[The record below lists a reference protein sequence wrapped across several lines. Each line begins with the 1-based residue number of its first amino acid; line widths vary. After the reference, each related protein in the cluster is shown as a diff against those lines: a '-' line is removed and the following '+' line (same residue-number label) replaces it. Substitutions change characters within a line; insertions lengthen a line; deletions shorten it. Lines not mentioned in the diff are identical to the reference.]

1 MVDCAGLVSFQ
12 CAYARTSAH
21 TIAHNMSPIEVAVG
35 TVVDLL
41 ARGEYETVERM
52 TQGNRM
58 SAKDIAEAIA
68 AYGRTLTSPDLS
80 TWWPLVT
87 ITPVTREPGKYHV
100 AAPLW
105 TKEEGPSDLTVEL
118 WLTEFAPEL
127 FRPALLNIH
136 VL

>member
-1 MVDCAGLVSFQ
+1 MAVEYFEPVED
-12 CAYARTSAH
+12 TSEEGH
-21 TIAHNMSPIEVAVG
+21 TMSPIEVTVR

-41 ARGEYETVERM
+41 ARKEYETVERM
-52 TQGNRM
+52 TQGIRM

-68 AYGRTLTSPDLS
+68 AYGRTLTPPDPS

-87 ITPVTREPGKYHV
+87 VTPVTGESGKYHV

-118 WLTEFAPEL
+118 WLNEFAPEL